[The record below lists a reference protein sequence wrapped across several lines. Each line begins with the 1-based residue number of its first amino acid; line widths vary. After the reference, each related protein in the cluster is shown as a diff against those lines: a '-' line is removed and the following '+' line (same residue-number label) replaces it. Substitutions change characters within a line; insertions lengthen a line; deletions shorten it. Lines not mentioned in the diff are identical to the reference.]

1 MVRTLSIKI
10 NAMLKHLTFCN
21 EKFIVPETA
30 VGCDVA
36 RQRCDILD
44 RQSLV
49 AEQKD
54 MKTIWASMK
63 RAVGNYQR

>member
-10 NAMLKHLTFCN
+10 NAMLKQLIFCN
-21 EKFIVPETA
+21 ENFIVPETA

-49 AEQKD
+49 AGQRD
-54 MKTIWASMK
+54 MKTI
-63 RAVGNYQR
+63 